1 MAQGSKPKALKN
13 IHKAVSSTSKKIQ
26 PKDTKKGARVCPPK
40 QEVLVNRAIVHKVI
54 PLLPSLFPRSFPHF
68 SQKNTSSHSAGL
80 ERVIATQ
87 AVTHGK
93 LTISPSIS
101 APTRQN

>member
-40 QEVLVNRAIVHKVI
+40 QEVLVNRAIVHK
-54 PLLPSLFPRSFPHF
+54 
-68 SQKNTSSHSAGL
+68 KNTSSHSAGL

-93 LTISPSIS
+93 LTIMRST
-101 APTRQN
+101 ADETEEGRKAARAHK